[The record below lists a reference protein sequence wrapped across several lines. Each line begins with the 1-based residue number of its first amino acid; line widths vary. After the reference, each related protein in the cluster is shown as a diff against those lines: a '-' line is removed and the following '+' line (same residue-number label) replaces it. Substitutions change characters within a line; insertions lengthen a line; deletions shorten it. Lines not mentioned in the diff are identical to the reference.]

1 MAHTHHPPLCL
12 QALWG
17 DATAV
22 QVLLAAGA
30 AVDAVDGTRGSTALI
45 NAAAYG
51 RSKVVQLLLDAGAA
65 VDAADKRGQTALH
78 HAVFGG
84 HTSVMQQLLGAH
96 ASVDA
101 VGPMGW
107 AALHMAAL
115 EGHVNMVRLLLDAKA
130 DVNAASHTGLTAVS
144 FASTGGHSEAL
155 SLLLA
160 APQLAT
166 ETMAY
171 AGGVAAANGHAD
183 IAAVV
188 VKGLW
193 VRDGYAAAAPC
204 LAQQPVADALLGQWL
219 AAEDAVRVLEQ
230 QQEAQWPAQ
239 QS

>member
-1 MAHTHHPPLCL
+1 L
-12 QALWG
+12 
-17 DATAV
+17 
-22 QVLLAAGA
+22 
-30 AVDAVDGTRGSTALI
+30 
-45 NAAAYG
+45 
-51 RSKVVQLLLDAGAA
+51 
-65 VDAADKRGQTALH
+65 
-78 HAVFGG
+78 
-84 HTSVMQQLLGAH
+84 
-96 ASVDA
+96 
-101 VGPMGW
+101 
-107 AALHMAAL
+107 
-115 EGHVNMVRLLLDAKA
+115 RLLLDAKA

-160 APQLAT
+160 AHQLAT

-204 LAQQPVADALLGQWL
+204 LAQQPVADAVLGQWL
-219 AAEDAVRVLEQ
+219 AAEDAVKVLEQ

-239 QS
+239 QQVMIQIARMHQELQAETADIDTSVSAAAVQGEHQWEGGAAGDPVVLAAVGSAAAVDAATLPQRIAQHTQPECQLSLWEAEQQQTNHQVRALP